1 MKLTFIG
8 AAHEVTGSCTLL
20 EACGKRML
28 IDCGLEQGVNIYE
41 NIDIP
46 VSASDIDA
54 VLLTHAH
61 IDHSGKIPWLCA
73 SGFSGNIYCTEATR
87 KLSEIML
94 RDSAHI
100 QEFEA
105 EWRSRKARRAGEAEY
120 TPLYTLADAE
130 ASLKCFCGIS
140 YNTKTDIFKGVTIN
154 FIDAGHLLGSA
165 SIEVEINENGI
176 QKKIVFSGDIGNTDR
191 PLIKN
196 PTPCKHA
203 DYVVV
208 ESTYGDRLHGA
219 RPDYVSELA
228 SIIQETFSR
237 GGNVVIPSFAV
248 GRTQEMLYLLRI
260 IKEKGLI
267 TSNPDFKVV
276 VDSPLALEATRIYS
290 SGMTEYYDNETLA
303 LLSQGIDP
311 ISFNGLCLSLTS
323 EDSRNIN
330 FDNEPKIII
339 SASGMCDAGR
349 IRHHLKHNLWRD
361 DCTVLFVGF
370 QAQGTIGRKLMEGEK
385 AVRLFG
391 EDIAVRARIAALS
404 GISGHAD
411 QRGLVNWLSALD
423 CAPEMV
429 FVNHGDD
436 TVCDGFAQLIRKE
449 LRYEST
455 APFSGDCFD
464 LVSCEWVSLVGAV
477 KKDKK
482 TAERQRN
489 DTVYG
494 RLLSSFDRLSRLV
507 SIFRERSNKEKA
519 ALADSINSLCG
530 KYE

>member
-1 MKLTFIG
+1 MKITFIG

-20 EACGKRML
+20 EACGKRIL
-28 IDCGLEQGVNIYE
+28 IDCGMEQGTNVYE

-46 VSASDIDA
+46 VPAVDIDA

-73 SGFSGNIYCTEATR
+73 RGFSGKIYCTGATR

-120 TPLYTLADAE
+120 VPLYTLADAE
-130 ASLKCFCGIS
+130 ASLSHFCGVS
-140 YNTKTDIFKGVTIN
+140 YNEKIEIFGGITVN
-154 FIDAGHLLGSA
+154 FIDAGHLLGSS
-165 SIEVEINENGI
+165 SIEIEIIENGI
-176 QKKIVFSGDIGNTDR
+176 RKTVVFSGDIGNTDR
-191 PLIKN
+191 PLINN
-196 PTPCKHA
+196 PTLPKRA
-203 DYVVV
+203 DFVVV

-219 RPDYVSELA
+219 RPDYISELA
-228 SIIQETFSR
+228 AIIEETFSR

-260 IKEKGLI
+260 IKERGLI
-267 TSNPDFKVV
+267 TANPDFKVV
-276 VDSPLALEATRIYS
+276 VDSPLALEATKIYL
-290 SGMTEYYDNETLA
+290 SGMTDYYDSETLD
-303 LLSQGIDP
+303 LLSRGIDP
-311 ISFNGLCLSLTS
+311 ISFKGLCLSLTS
-323 EDSRNIN
+323 EDSKNIN
-330 FDNEPKIII
+330 FDNTPKIII

-349 IRHHLKHNLWRD
+349 IRHHLKHNLWRA

-370 QAQGTIGRKLMEGEK
+370 QAQGTIGRKLIEGEK
-385 AVRLFG
+385 TVRLFG
-391 EDIAVRARIAALS
+391 EDIAVRARIATLS

-411 QRGLVNWLSALD
+411 QNGLINWLSAFE
-423 CAPEMV
+423 APPEKV

-436 TVCDGFAQLIRKE
+436 TVCEIFAGIIEKRLG
-449 LRYEST
+449 YNAT
-455 APFSGDCFD
+455 APFSGDVFD
-464 LVSCEWVSLVGAV
+464 FALREWVSRTGAV

-482 TAERQRN
+482 TAEKQRN

-494 RLLSSFDRLSRLV
+494 RLLFSLDRLTRLV
-507 SIFRERSNKEKA
+507 GNFRERPNKEKA
-519 ALADSINSLCG
+519 ALADNIDSLCG